1 MNVVI
6 DFGKFRLELGTHA
19 PGGENPPLWL
29 YNNSIGDGMEVD
41 PDEIDKLLQK
51 YYVENM

>member
-1 MNVVI
+1 MNIVL

-29 YNNSIGDGMEVD
+29 YNNKFNDGLEVLT
-41 PDEIDKLLQK
+41 DEIDALLEK
-51 YYVENM
+51 YYAENM